1 MKNRNY
7 KIVYLIGG
15 SGLIGKPILMKLI
28 EKNYKVIVLDRH
40 RPNIINKKDFYFERI
55 NLEKIS
61 KFENKFQ
68 YFFKKYGVPDHTINC
83 SYPKTKDFKNL
94 NFEQYN
100 LSSLRKNI
108 DIHLN
113 SFLHSSVII
122 LNKMKKY
129 NKKGSLVLF
138 SSIYGI
144 VAQNSKVYKGSKIRE
159 NFVYSSIKAAII
171 NFVKQACAY
180 YGKEE
185 IRINAISPG
194 GVIDKYNKN
203 DKNFIN
209 NYKNQNPTKKLA
221 TPDEIASSTIF
232 LISNEASYVNGVN
245 LIVDGGWTSI

>member
-1 MKNRNY
+1 MNKN
-7 KIVYLIGG
+7 
-15 SGLIGKPILMKLI
+15 
-28 EKNYKVIVLDRH
+28 
-40 RPNIINKKDFYFERI
+40 DFYFEKI

-61 KFENKFQ
+61 RFEKKFQ
-68 YFFKKYGVPDHTINC
+68 FFFDKYGVPDHTINC

-94 NFEQYN
+94 NFERYK

-129 NKKGSLVLF
+129 KKKGSLVLF
-138 SSIYGI
+138 SSIYGV

-180 YGKEE
+180 YGKED

-194 GVIDKYNKN
+194 GVIDKHNKN
-203 DKNFIN
+203 DKNFMN
-209 NYKNQNPTKKLA
+209 HYKNQNPTKKLA
-221 TPDEIASSTIF
+221 NPDEIASSTIF
-232 LISNEASYVNGVN
+232 LISDEASYVNGTN